1 MGVKRRARGGGPE
14 TRIVTGVVPEER
26 TPGQVERAFRA
37 LLAAG
42 GRLRAAGA
50 ARRDPACLLRG
61 YTPKHEIRLFDA
73 VYFLTQLREDANFR
87 FFVAYVRLL
96 GERPVSLYPRLF
108 YKDSSLVWRCATHYI
123 DSPQDNWIGK
133 GDLKWVTEGDD
144 EVLYSA
150 EETTNLPLEIQCALD
165 TVSRKAGRVRR
176 DLRAL
181 GLVLRKAPDG
191 RVAPY
196 PDFSEPRRRA
206 RARRGSR
213 VHGGRA
219 GGLVRSAARSRN
231 RCASRRASSRTSRA
245 ASSRSA
251 SRRAA
256 STAATCGSSASSREM
271 HRSSTSSSRR
281 RASVWIIPP
290 QPLTT
295 ELSSYG
301 VRTLDVE
308 TDEDLCVPGYEY
320 HYVDEDEVPPRLYSQ
335 IPEGFAGAAS
345 DVDPARADASPWL
358 DRLPVIREFR
368 RKVLGALLAAFLL
381 AGPPAAAGLD
391 GRLAEVYAATC
402 ATCHTR
408 PETRA
413 PLTGDAPSWREALA
427 RGPEAL
433 LAHTVEG
440 YRGMPPLGTCGFC
453 SEEDLRRLIEFMSAA
468 PPSGDGRTP

>member
-1 MGVKRRARGGGPE
+1 
-14 TRIVTGVVPEER
+14 VVPEER
-26 TPGQVERAFRA
+26 TPRRVERDFRA
-37 LLAAG
+37 LLASG
-42 GRLRAAGA
+42 GRLRPAGA

-61 YTPKHEIRLFDA
+61 YTPKHEIRLFGA
-73 VYFLTQLREDANFR
+73 VYWLTQLREDQNFR
-87 FFVAYVRLL
+87 FFVGYVRLVA
-96 GERPVSLYPRLF
+96 EAPPTLYPRLF
-108 YKDSSLVWRCATHYI
+108 YKDSSLVWRCATHYN
-123 DSPQDNWIGK
+123 DSPSDNWIGK
-133 GDLKWVTEGDD
+133 GDLKWVVENGD

-165 TVSRKAGRVRR
+165 TVSRKAGGVRR

-181 GLVLRKAPDG
+181 GLVLRRAPDG

-206 RARRGSR
+206 RARRGGR
-213 VHGGRA
+213 IHGGEPVAWFTRPRDPESLRFA
-219 GGLVRSAARSRN
+219 PGFEPDFSEGILEVGESKSRLYGGEVRKFRILSRN
-231 RCASRRASSRTSRA
+231 RLIQYQFL
-245 ASSRSA
+245 SA
-251 SRRAA
+251 PR
-256 STAATCGSSASSREM
+256 
-271 HRSSTSSSRR
+271 H
-281 RASVWIIPP
+281 VWIIPP

-308 TDEDLCVPGYEY
+308 TAEDLCVPGYEY
-320 HYVDEDEVPPRLYSQ
+320 HYVDEDELPPRLYSQ

-368 RKVLGALLAAFLL
+368 RKVLGTLLAAL
-381 AGPPAAAGLD
+381 ALFGAQGAAALD
-391 GRLAEVYAATC
+391 ARLAQVYAATC

-413 PLTGDAPSWREALA
+413 PLTGDAEAWREATSRGADSMLA
-427 RGPEAL
+427 RSVL
-433 LAHTVEG
+433 G

-453 SEEDLRRLIEFMSAA
+453 SESDLRALIAFMTAA
-468 PPSGDGRTP
+468 PAAGESEPRP

>member
-73 VYFLTQLREDANFR
+73 VYSLTQLREDANFR

-96 GERPVSLYPRLF
+96 GERPVTLYPRLF

-213 VHGGRA
+213 VHGGEPVAWFEVPRDPESLRFAPGFEPDFA
-219 GGLVRSAARSRN
+219 GGILEVGESKSRLYGGDVRKFRILSRN
-231 RCASRRASSRTSRA
+231 AQIQYQFLA
-245 ASSRSA
+245 APR
-251 SRRAA
+251 
-256 STAATCGSSASSREM
+256 
-271 HRSSTSSSRR
+271 
-281 RASVWIIPP
+281 VIWIIPP